1 MTKGKV
7 RFPSMRWKIVTASVV
22 SFAFCLG
29 PSGLKSLQRSKSLG
43 SLWRVRCLH
52 FRGERS
58 LRMRVP
64 EVQECRVYCTD

>member
-43 SLWRVRCLH
+43 SSFCGGCVACIL
-52 FRGERS
+52 EEN
-58 LRMRVP
+58 
-64 EVQECRVYCTD
+64 EVSECGFSARALTLA